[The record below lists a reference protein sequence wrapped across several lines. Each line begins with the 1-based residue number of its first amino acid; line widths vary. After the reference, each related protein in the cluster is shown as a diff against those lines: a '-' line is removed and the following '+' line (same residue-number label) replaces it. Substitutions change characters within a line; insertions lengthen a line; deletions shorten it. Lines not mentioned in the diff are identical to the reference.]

1 MRGYPIL
8 LEYFLFSSTTILEI
22 SVQTKTNTEKCVMRS
37 NTFWQLDGRIEK
49 LEEFVKDDTN
59 HTTATNTK
67 DLLRAE
73 IDARLVQ
80 PLSDLQKIDK
90 NQTLSVSY
98 IIYTLWL
105 KWKKPLI

>member
-1 MRGYPIL
+1 MRGNPIL
-8 LEYFLFSSTTILEI
+8 LEYFVSTYFLFSSTTILEI

-73 IDARLVQ
+73 IEAILDNTAEE
-80 PLSDLQKIDK
+80 
-90 NQTLSVSY
+90 
-98 IIYTLWL
+98 L
-105 KWKKPLI
+105 KTKHD